1 MALIRLKY
9 RATFKCI
16 TKNGVLY
23 TRIIYGRN
31 TYDLQAQI
39 NEIQKTEK
47 VEDVRFF
54 KFTPNGDPYWGC
66 MREIKV
72 KQ

>member
-1 MALIRLKY
+1 MAQANLKY
-9 RATFKCI
+9 RVIFTVTTQK
-16 TKNGVLY
+16 GVSY
-23 TRIIYGRN
+23 KRIIYGRN
-31 TYDLQAQI
+31 MDDLQAQI

-47 VEDVRFF
+47 VENVVFF